1 MFMFDMRAEIFFRP
15 GKGRSSI
22 SVLVIPSL
30 LPHLNLATRQVIFN
44 IMQYH
49 TYIYW
54 MPRKPTFILNIMN
67 TTKIHVYSFPPYPEK
82 INLRMIPGSARN
94 YRNCQERKLAQ
105 LFTET
110 LGWGKICTKKQDGGK
125 PRFAILRAGA
135 SLPKSDFSSNLDFN
149 HQTFYFTTSALSAP
163 QDRHKL
169 F

>member
-15 GKGRSSI
+15 GKGGSSI

-82 INLRMIPGSARN
+82 TICAWFQVWRETIETAKKGNLHNFLRKLLVEVKFARKSSSAR
-94 YRNCQERKLAQ
+94 RKMEGNPDLQSCELALCCSSLISRQ
-105 LFTET
+105 I
-110 LGWGKICTKKQDGGK
+110 W
-125 PRFAILRAGA
+125 ILIIR
-135 SLPKSDFSSNLDFN
+135 
-149 HQTFYFTTSALSAP
+149 LSILQP
-163 QDRHKL
+163 PL
-169 F
+169 